1 MELKD
6 GFAYK
11 VVNRVDIPDC
21 DLKYYKLKKGTS
33 DYYYDCRVGFKE
45 DGQKL
50 ILALN
55 AEDRSCEIVLP
66 TTEKQYDK
74 FPCFITAIIDDF
86 IEENERNIKGKIAIF
101 PFELRVIGKY
111 MATMEGW
118 KTMFRKVA
126 ERDPQF

>member
-11 VVNRVDIPDC
+11 VKNRRDIPDC
-21 DLKYYKLKKGTS
+21 DLKYYKLKEGIF
-33 DYYYDCRVGFKE
+33 DYYDCRVGFKE

-55 AEDRSCEIVLP
+55 FEGRSCEIVLP
-66 TTEKQYDK
+66 TAEKQYDK

-86 IEENERNIKGKIAIF
+86 IEKNKRNIRGKMAIF
-101 PFELRVIGKY
+101 PFEVALIGKY
-111 MATMEGW
+111 MATREG
-118 KTMFRKVA
+118 
-126 ERDPQF
+126 